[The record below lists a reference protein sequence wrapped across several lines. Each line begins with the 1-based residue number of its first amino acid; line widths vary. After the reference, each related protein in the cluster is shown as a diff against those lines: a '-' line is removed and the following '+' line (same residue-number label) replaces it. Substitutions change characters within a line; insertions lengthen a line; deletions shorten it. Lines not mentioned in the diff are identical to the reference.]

1 MSSRNRADRR
11 LPLQNEVAQNEA
23 IKGCRNGNGQGSGA
37 RLLPGEGTGTV
48 HEKTAVLPILSVAD
62 LNVLFRGN
70 PVLENISFDVKRG
83 VTVAIVGPN
92 GAGKTTLFRA
102 LLNLVRYTGKVEWG
116 KGVKMG
122 YVPQGL
128 IATDM
133 PISAGEF
140 LAFKCRTDVGK
151 CLNMVGLGP
160 SILGK
165 QLGSL
170 SGGELQRVLLAWAI
184 VDYPD
189 ILLFDEPT
197 TGIDIGAEEP
207 IYNHVRE
214 LKETLGLTILLI
226 SHNLHVVTH
235 YSDMVLG
242 INRKVLYYGSS
253 GSISHSQL
261 IGLMMGSGLTEGRA
275 EFDHSEEG
283 LP

>member
-1 MSSRNRADRR
+1 MHDESS
-11 LPLQNEVAQNEA
+11 
-23 IKGCRNGNGQGSGA
+23 
-37 RLLPGEGTGTV
+37 
-48 HEKTAVLPILSVAD
+48 VLPILSVAG
-62 LNVLFRGN
+62 LSVTVRGN
-70 PVLENISFDVKRG
+70 PILENISFDVKRG

-102 LLNLVRYTGKVEWG
+102 LLNIARYTGKVEWG
-116 KGVKMG
+116 KGVRMG

-133 PISAGEF
+133 PISVGEF

-151 CLNMVGLGP
+151 CLNMVGLGSP
-160 SILGK
+160 ILRR

-197 TGIDIGAEEP
+197 TGVDIGAEEP

-242 INRKVLYYGSS
+242 INRKVLYYGGSD
-253 GSISHSQL
+253 SISHSRL
-261 IGLMMGSGLTEGRA
+261 IGLMMGSGITEGRE
-275 EFDHSEEG
+275 EFDHSVEG
-283 LP
+283 PL